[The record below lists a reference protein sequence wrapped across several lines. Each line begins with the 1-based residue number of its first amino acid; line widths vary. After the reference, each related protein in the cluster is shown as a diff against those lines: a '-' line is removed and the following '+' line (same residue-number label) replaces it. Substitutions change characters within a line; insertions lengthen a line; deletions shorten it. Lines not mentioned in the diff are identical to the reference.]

1 MAQLAPF
8 EEFDPFKDI
17 ERLQQRINRLFDE
30 LFRAERSL
38 IVGHPTMELAVD
50 IYEEPDAIL
59 IEADLPGLT
68 RDEVKVSV
76 EDNVLTIEGE
86 RKLEHED
93 KKENYRRIER
103 SYGLFSRSF
112 TLPWSVDADKVEAT
126 FKDGVLRIRLP
137 KREEARP
144 KQIEVKVK

>member
-38 IVGHPTMELAVD
+38 IVGHPTMELLVD

-76 EDNVLTIEGE
+76 EDNILTVEGE

-137 KREEARP
+137 KREEARA
-144 KQIEVKVK
+144 KQIEVK